1 MNKEAREF
9 IIDTLKKKNKLDIN
23 EIAKRADVSSRSV
36 YRYLKSENQ
45 GITHRIEDEMTVQF
59 ILNCTDEEADKFID
73 LMAKEAE

>member
-23 EIAKRADVSSRSV
+23 EIARRADVSSRSV

-73 LMAKEAE
+73 LMKEI

>member
-9 IIDTLKKKNKLDIN
+9 IIGTLKKKNKLDIN
-23 EIAKRADVSSRSV
+23 EIARRADVSSRSV

-45 GITHRIEDEMTVQF
+45 GITHKIEDEITVQF

-73 LMAKEAE
+73 LMKEI

>member
-73 LMAKEAE
+73 LMKEI

>member
-23 EIAKRADVSSRSV
+23 EIARRADVSSRSV

-59 ILNCTDEEADKFID
+59 IINCTDEEADKFID
-73 LMAKEAE
+73 LMKEI

>member
-1 MNKEAREF
+1 MNKEARDF

-23 EIAKRADVSSRSV
+23 EIAKKADVSARSV

-73 LMAKEAE
+73 LMKEI

>member
-1 MNKEAREF
+1 MNKEARNF

-23 EIAKRADVSSRSV
+23 EIAKRADVSARSV

-73 LMAKEAE
+73 LMKEI

>member
-1 MNKEAREF
+1 MNKEARNF

-23 EIAKRADVSSRSV
+23 EIAKRADVSARSV
-36 YRYLKSENQ
+36 YRYLRSENQ

-73 LMAKEAE
+73 LMKEI

>member
-23 EIAKRADVSSRSV
+23 EIARRADVSSRSV

-45 GITHRIEDEMTVQF
+45 GITHRIEDEITVQF

-73 LMAKEAE
+73 LMKEI

>member
-1 MNKEAREF
+1 MNKEARNF

-73 LMAKEAE
+73 LMKEI

>member
-45 GITHRIEDEMTVQF
+45 GITHRIEDEITVQF

-73 LMAKEAE
+73 LMKEI

>member
-45 GITHRIEDEMTVQF
+45 GIAHRIEDEITVQF
-59 ILNCTDEEADKFID
+59 ILNCDDEEADKFID
-73 LMAKEAE
+73 LMKEI